1 MTRTSNSLLMWAGNP
16 IPLSTPSYHPL
27 NPSHSFL
34 ILSYDFSSQ
43 IPDKTKQGK
52 SESEYWNGLPFPS
65 PRDLPNSGIKP
76 RSPALQTGALLSE
89 PPGKPWN
96 RGKELLRPSSHCQHP
111 RTLPSHLLSQMN
123 SSWFCCA
130 NSSHFP
136 HGCSHHKL
144 PHLPSATND
153 SQEIAILKRNSFG
166 LTSPPAAA
174 LFLHDPSQQNYF

>member
-1 MTRTSNSLLMWAGNP
+1 MWAGSH

-34 ILSYDFSSQ
+34 ILSYDLPFQ
-43 IPDKTKQGK
+43 IPDKTEPGGK
-52 SESEYWNGLPFPS
+52 WKWKWSHSRQEYWSGLPFPS
-65 PRDLPNSGIKP
+65 PGDLPNPGIKP
-76 RSPALQTGALLSE
+76 RSPALQIGTLPSE

-111 RTLPSHLLSQMN
+111 RTLPSHLLSQKN
-123 SSWFCCA
+123 SSWFYCA

-136 HGCSHHKL
+136 HCCSHHKS

-153 SQEIAILKRNSFG
+153 LQEIAILKRNSFD

>member
-65 PRDLPNSGIKP
+65 PRDLPKSGIKP

-130 NSSHFP
+130 SLLSNGLSRVFSNTAVQKHQFFSTQPSSQSNSHIHTWP
-136 HGCSHHKL
+136 LEK
-144 PHLPSATND
+144 P
-153 SQEIAILKRNSFG
+153 
-166 LTSPPAAA
+166 
-174 LFLHDPSQQNYF
+174 

>member
-1 MTRTSNSLLMWAGNP
+1 MWAGNP

-76 RSPALQTGALLSE
+76 RSPALQTDSLPAE
-89 PPGKPWN
+89 PQGKPSEKSS
-96 RGKELLRPSSHCQHP
+96 KESD
-111 RTLPSHLLSQMN
+111 
-123 SSWFCCA
+123 F
-130 NSSHFP
+130 
-136 HGCSHHKL
+136 
-144 PHLPSATND
+144 
-153 SQEIAILKRNSFG
+153 
-166 LTSPPAAA
+166 
-174 LFLHDPSQQNYF
+174 